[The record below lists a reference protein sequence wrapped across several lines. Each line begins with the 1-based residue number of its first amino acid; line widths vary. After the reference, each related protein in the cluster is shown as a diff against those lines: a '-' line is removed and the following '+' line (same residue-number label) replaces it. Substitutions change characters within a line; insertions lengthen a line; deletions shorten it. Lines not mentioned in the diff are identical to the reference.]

1 MDAKTSVLLSQQKQ
15 FFIDARSRP
24 IGAKDKNNQDAKRRK
39 CVGQSGGEKLQSHPG
54 VQHSA
59 LTLRTV
65 CLLLENVESQESIGA
80 EPPQLLRHCYAA
92 TLFSF
97 WRQYTRYSETH
108 FHVILTGENRS
119 KVPSRLPCIQSR
131 RNLVLLGL
139 LWTLLWSQGEGR
151 CCGGHRTNLC

>member
-80 EPPQLLRHCYAA
+80 EPPQLLHHCYAA

-97 WRQYTRYSETH
+97 LYSKSE
-108 FHVILTGENRS
+108 
-119 KVPSRLPCIQSR
+119 KSRPPRPPLNPPLKPGGGAVLR
-131 RNLVLLGL
+131 GPPNEPLLGARPRPPR
-139 LWTLLWSQGEGR
+139 GAM
-151 CCGGHRTNLC
+151 